1 MVRKQVMASSIGSRV
16 AVVTGG
22 TLFANQAKPSY
33 IHQVEQD

>member
-1 MVRKQVMASSIGSRV
+1 MASSIGSRV

-33 IHQVEQD
+33 IHQVTSRTNAALP